1 MAKRGKFKIEW
12 YADEVVREMKRMTRQ
27 EHRNSARRILQRAR
41 KFVPV
46 GGQSN
51 KIGRQRIRSWKS
63 DNPGALKRSLVI
75 RRSKFA
81 EGGYVVLA
89 GTEEKQATHA
99 VFVEYGT
106 IFTQNRKGYRFMK
119 RAIAQEKAYFTRQ
132 LRKRLG
138 V

>member
-1 MAKRGKFKIEW
+1 MAKGRFKIEW
-12 YADEVVREMKRMTRQ
+12 YADEVMKEMRRMTRQ
-27 EHRNSARRILQRAR
+27 EYRNSARRIMQRAK

-46 GGQSN
+46 GGRAN
-51 KIGRQRIRSWKS
+51 RIGRQTGKVWKS
-63 DNPGALKRSLVI
+63 DNPGSLRRSI
-75 RRSKFA
+75 KIHRSKFA

-89 GTEEKQATHA
+89 GTEEMKADHA
-99 VFVEYGT
+99 VYVEYGT
-106 IFTQNRKGYRFMK
+106 IFTENRRGFRFMK

>member
-1 MAKRGKFKIEW
+1 MAKGRFKIEW
-12 YADEVVREMKRMTRQ
+12 YADEVMREVKRMTRQ
-27 EHRNSARRILQRAR
+27 EQRNSARRILQRAR

-51 KIGRQRIRSWKS
+51 KIGRQTGKAWKS
-63 DNPGALKRSLVI
+63 KNPGSLKRSLKI
-75 RRSKFA
+75 HRSKFA

-89 GTEEKQATHA
+89 GTGEAEHA
-99 VFVEYGT
+99 VYVEYGT
-106 IFTQNRKGYRFMK
+106 IFTQNRRGFRFMK